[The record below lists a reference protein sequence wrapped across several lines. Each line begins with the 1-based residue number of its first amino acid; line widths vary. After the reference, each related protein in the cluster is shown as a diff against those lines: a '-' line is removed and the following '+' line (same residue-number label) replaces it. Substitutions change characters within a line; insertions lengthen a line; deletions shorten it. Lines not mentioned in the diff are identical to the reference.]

1 MDFLVALQKTM
12 EEKCGHCAP
21 LCEDIAYHY
30 ETTVADLQD
39 REKLWLDPDPTPSNG
54 VPSIPDW

>member
-1 MDFLVALQKTM
+1 M

-39 REKLWLDPDPTPSNG
+39 REKLWLDPNPTPSEG
-54 VPSIPDW
+54 TPDIPDW